1 MKAHLN
7 FKITTILV
15 AVVSLGYALYVN
27 SRMIDAYSKLAL
39 SEAKAAS
46 LADKESADLLLG
58 QYAINMMHHTPAGL
72 SLSDARK
79 QTLARSIVRVSSDV
93 FDHVEDRKAFIAV
106 IAIESGFQR
115 NAQSPTGPR
124 GLSQVAKKAFKEGL
138 DNCGIPSAN
147 DEDVW
152 DTDINLYAGACY
164 FRALLERNGNDPFIA
179 IVAYNKGPNSESIKT
194 YSKSGKLD
202 DVEALKYVAKFNF
215 LKRTVPEGKV
225 PDIPAFEGPN
235 KVKQD
240 VGSIKHQS
248 EKKVDD
254 SQAKAGNKE

>member
-1 MKAHLN
+1 MKAHFNLKLN
-7 FKITTILV
+7 MILIT
-15 AVVSLGYALYVN
+15 AVSLGYAMYMN
-27 SRMIDAYSKLAL
+27 NQTIDAYSKLAL

-46 LADKESADLLLG
+46 LSQRDEADLLLG
-58 QYAINMMHHTPAGL
+58 QYAINMMYHTPSRL
-72 SLSDARK
+72 LLSDARK
-79 QTLARSIVRVSSDV
+79 QILARSIVRVSNDV
-93 FDHVEDRKAFIAV
+93 FDRVEDRKAFIAV

-138 DNCGIPSAN
+138 DNCGIPPSN

-164 FRALLERNGNDPFIA
+164 FRALLERNNNDPFIA

-194 YSKSGKLD
+194 YSKYGKLD

-225 PDIPAFEGPN
+225 PDIPAFQGPSN
-235 KVKQD
+235 KAKQD
-240 VGSIKHQS
+240 VRNSGSK
-248 EKKVDD
+248 
-254 SQAKAGNKE
+254 